1 MVGAGECFVEDVVPL
16 LDLPPLP
23 DLLLVP
29 EEVEDPLVVPLEYL
43 LDPPVEDLSVYLLL
57 PDFLVPDVPDLLV
70 EDFPEPFLVEPP
82 DFLVEPPDFLVEPP
96 DFLVE
101 PPDFLVE
108 PPVVPLVEPDDTSG
122 VDEAS
127 QDGFS
132 HLSNGHINFRPLASD
147 GPWDDPF
154 PPGLDPSRDGLG
166 LPLEEP
172 DQTLSGLPQ

>member
-1 MVGAGECFVEDVVPL
+1 MEDVVPL

-29 EEVEDPLVVPLEYL
+29 EEVEDPPLVPLEYL

-82 DFLVEPPDFLVEPP
+82 DFLVEPPVVPFVPLVPFLEYP
-96 DFLVE
+96 DFPVDDLVL
-101 PPDFLVE
+101 PFVFPLDV
-108 PPVVPLVEPDDTSG
+108 VVPLVEPDDTSG

-132 HLSNGHINFRPLASD
+132 HLSKGHINFRPLASD
-147 GPWDDPF
+147 GP
-154 PPGLDPSRDGLG
+154 
-166 LPLEEP
+166 
-172 DQTLSGLPQ
+172 

>member
-1 MVGAGECFVEDVVPL
+1 MPSSLGGLYPLVQASPLGVTYHLRSSIQLVGDAVGSYVSQMVGAGECFVEDVVPL

-70 EDFPEPFLVEPP
+70 EDFPEPFLVDPPDFLVEPP

-108 PPVVPLVEPDDTSG
+108 PPVVPFVPLV
-122 VDEAS
+122 
-127 QDGFS
+127 
-132 HLSNGHINFRPLASD
+132 
-147 GPWDDPF
+147 PF
-154 PPGLDPSRDGLG
+154 LEY
-166 LPLEEP
+166 PLE
-172 DQTLSGLPQ
+172 QNNFCN